1 MLRAT
6 VQNGDVYFQV
16 REANNTAY
24 DQLADVVEDVMAQV
38 AGVTG
43 REHHVFDYYGAADA
57 TDVVV
62 AMGSVSGT
70 AQEAC
75 DYLNARA
82 QANGS
87 GKRYGFLQ
95 VHLYR
100 PFSAKHFLGALPE
113 TVQRIAVLD
122 RCKCM
127 GSAGEPLYLDVSSV
141 IANSDRAGKV
151 TVIGGRYGLSSKD
164 TDTAQIVAVFDN
176 LAAAEPKRGFTIGIN
191 DDLTN
196 LSLPLR
202 PLEDF

>member
-43 REHHVFDYYGAADA
+43 REYHVFDYYGAADA

-82 QANGS
+82 QADGT

-100 PFSAKHFLGALPE
+100 PFSSKALPGRPARNRAAHRGARPL
-113 TVQRIAVLD
+113 QMHAARQAS
-122 RCKCM
+122 RCTWTF
-127 GSAGEPLYLDVSSV
+127 PTSSP
-141 IANSDRAGKV
+141 
-151 TVIGGRYGLSSKD
+151 T
-164 TDTAQIVAVFDN
+164 
-176 LAAAEPKRGFTIGIN
+176 AAARA
-191 DDLTN
+191 
-196 LSLPLR
+196 R
-202 PLEDF
+202 

>member
-1 MLRAT
+1 
-6 VQNGDVYFQV
+6 
-16 REANNTAY
+16 
-24 DQLADVVEDVMAQV
+24 MAQV

-43 REHHVFDYYGAADA
+43 REYHVFDYYGAADA

-82 QANGS
+82 QADGT

-122 RCKCM
+122 RCKEP
-127 GSAGEPLYLDVSSV
+127 GSFGEPLFLDVK
-141 IANSDRAGKV
+141 AALADRKDV
-151 TVIGGRYGLSSKD
+151 TVIGAAVRAEIW
-164 TDTAQIVAVFDN
+164 DTARWNAYNESQTDEAIEASMN
-176 LAAAEPKRGFTIGIN
+176 L
-191 DDLTN
+191 L
-196 LSLPLR
+196 
-202 PLEDF
+202 DF

>member
-1 MLRAT
+1 MHFFDGFRTSHELSRIDMPDTKELTALMDTEALERFRARALNPEHPMLRAT

-24 DQLADVVEDVMAQV
+24 DELADVVEGVMAQV

-43 REHHVFDYYGAADA
+43 REHHVFDYYGAPDA

-75 DYLNARA
+75 DYLNAKA
-82 QANGS
+82 QAAGT

-100 PFSAKHFLGALPE
+100 PF
-113 TVQRIAVLD
+113 
-122 RCKCM
+122 
-127 GSAGEPLYLDVSSV
+127 
-141 IANSDRAGKV
+141 
-151 TVIGGRYGLSSKD
+151 
-164 TDTAQIVAVFDN
+164 
-176 LAAAEPKRGFTIGIN
+176 
-191 DDLTN
+191 
-196 LSLPLR
+196 
-202 PLEDF
+202 